1 MELVVCQ
8 NDHLMGQSFWKKNS
22 FITHIIQLLNYAYFD
37 IWPSPD
43 NYDSPSKWLP
53 KTGWASSNVAHR
65 CRRAAARW
73 CFYSAKNCPPAT
85 YTPVEYEKG
94 IGKREQILKLN
105 ISQCLTKYDARGHY
119 LNNFESQ
126 YHDQLWICFI

>member
-1 MELVVCQ
+1 MVKQ
-8 NDHLMGQSFWKKNS
+8 HAIQKNDETDLDNNCFVINAVQRVNS
-22 FITHIIQLLNYAYFD
+22 IN
-37 IWPSPD
+37 
-43 NYDSPSKWLP
+43 KWLP

-94 IGKREQILKLN
+94 IGKREQILMLN

-119 LNNFESQ
+119 LNNFES
-126 YHDQLWICFI
+126 